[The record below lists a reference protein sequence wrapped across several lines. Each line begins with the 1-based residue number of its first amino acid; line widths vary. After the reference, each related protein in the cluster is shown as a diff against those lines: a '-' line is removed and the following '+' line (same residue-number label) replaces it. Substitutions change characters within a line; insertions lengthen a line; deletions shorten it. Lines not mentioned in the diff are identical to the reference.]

1 VLQQQQQHL
10 TSAGSSSCRCK
21 RHNFSIRQKIIRI
34 RCYNF
39 FPLLNKAILAALIIL
54 AAVAIL
60 FIYLQ
65 FRDLDDF
72 AGNIPFI
79 GDLIQT
85 TQDGRRGLDDAAF
98 QVGQVSTIKA
108 TDTELTLPGLFQEVE
123 KSMVQ
128 ITDSDEIDV
137 FESRLGS
144 GFVYDDNGHIIT
156 NYHVVSGSG
165 GGNRLD
171 VTFLDGTVYRASVIG
186 SDPYTDIAVLYVED
200 VSKEKLLPLPL
211 ADSSMVTVG
220 EQVAAIGNPFGLSG
234 SMSAGIISGVG
245 RQLPAQG
252 IQDFSIPDIIQTDAA
267 INPGNSGGPLLNMR
281 GEVIGMN
288 SAIYSMTGQF
298 AGVGFAIP
306 SKTISKV
313 VPSLITTGSFQ
324 HPWLGIA
331 GQDMTPGIADL
342 LGLHEPRG
350 FLVMEVVA
358 GSPAE
363 KAGIQRGNEDAVID
377 GMQVR
382 VGGDVII
389 AIDNKTVGKIEDI
402 LAYVEGEKS
411 VGDGLKLTI
420 LRDGQT
426 MDIMATLG
434 ARPSQQESP

>member
-1 VLQQQQQHL
+1 
-10 TSAGSSSCRCK
+10 
-21 RHNFSIRQKIIRI
+21 
-34 RCYNF
+34 
-39 FPLLNKAILAALIIL
+39 LNKAILAVLIIL

-65 FRDLDDF
+65 FRGLNDF
-72 AGNIPFI
+72 GGNMPFI
-79 GDLIQT
+79 GDLFQT
-85 TQDGRRGLDDAAF
+85 TKDGRRGLDDSAF
-98 QVGQVSTIKA
+98 QVGQVSTVKA
-108 TDTELTLPGLFQEVE
+108 SDTELTLPSLFQKVE
-123 KSMVQ
+123 KSTVQ

-156 NYHVVSGSG
+156 NHHVVSG

-211 ADSSMVTVG
+211 ADSSMVQVG
-220 EQVAAIGNPFGLSG
+220 EHVAAIGNPFGLSG

-245 RQLPAQG
+245 RQLPAQEAE
-252 IQDFSIPDIIQTDAA
+252 DFSIPDIIQTDAP

-281 GEVIGMN
+281 GEVIGIN
-288 SAIYSMTGQF
+288 SAIYSTTGQF

-306 SKTISKV
+306 SNTIAKV
-313 VPSLITTGSFQ
+313 VPPLITAGSFQ

-342 LGLHEPRG
+342 LGLDEPRG

-358 GSPAE
+358 GSPAD

-389 AIDNKTVGKIEDI
+389 AIDNNTVRKIDDI
-402 LAYVEGEKS
+402 LAYVEREKS

-426 MDIMATLG
+426 MEVMATLG